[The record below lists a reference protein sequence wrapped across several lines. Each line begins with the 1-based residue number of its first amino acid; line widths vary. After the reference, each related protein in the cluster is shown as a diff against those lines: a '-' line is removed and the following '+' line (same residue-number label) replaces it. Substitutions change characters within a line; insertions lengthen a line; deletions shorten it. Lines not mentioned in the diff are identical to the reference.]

1 MDQNA
6 DTNLDQD
13 LANSRLAKYEN
24 PQLQKEVKVWI
35 TDILG
40 NEINLNYFNSSDLMD
55 SLKDGVILC
64 QLINKIF
71 GNETVKY
78 KDSKIAFM
86 QMENIE
92 KFLRFCQI
100 KGIQHDELF
109 QTVDLFEKKDPY
121 QVIMGLQSF
130 SRMVY
135 KETNGKFPF
144 IGPSIA
150 KKNIRPPKP
159 PKPEHLLS
167 KNGGVP
173 WSSIEY
179 GYMNGSNQQTESV
192 VFGGRRD
199 IVHK

>member
-1 MDQNA
+1 MEQNA

-13 LANSRLAKYEN
+13 LANSRRVKYEN
-24 PQLQKEVKVWI
+24 PELQKDVKTWI
-35 TDILG
+35 TGVLG
-40 NEINLNYFNSSDLMD
+40 DEIDVTVFNGSDLME
-55 SLKDGVILC
+55 SLKDGVVLC
-64 QLINKIF
+64 KLVNKIF
-71 GNETVKY
+71 GSDTLKFKE
-78 KDSKIAFM
+78 SKIAFM

-92 KFLRFCQI
+92 KFLTFCQR

-109 QTVDLFEKKDPY
+109 QTVDLFEQKDPY

-130 SRMVY
+130 SRMVS
-135 KETNGKFPF
+135 KETNGRIAF

-150 KKNIRPPKP
+150 KKNVRPPRP
-159 PKPEHLLS
+159 AKPEHLLS

-179 GYMNGSNQQTESV
+179 GYMNGSNQGKEGV

-199 IVHK
+199 IVQK

>member
-1 MDQNA
+1 MEQTA

-13 LANSRLAKYEN
+13 LERSRRAKYEN
-24 PQLQKEVKVWI
+24 PQLQKDVKAWI
-35 TDILG
+35 IGILG
-40 NEINLNYFNSSDLMD
+40 SDTPQQFTNSDLID

-64 QLINKIF
+64 KLVNKIF
-71 GNETVKY
+71 GDGTIKFKER
-78 KDSKIAFM
+78 KIAFM

-92 KFLRFCQI
+92 MFLTFCKN

-109 QTVDLFEKKDPY
+109 QTVDLFEGKDPY

-130 SRMVY
+130 SRMVWNQ
-135 KETNGKFPF
+135 TVGRIAF
-144 IGPSIA
+144 IGPSIS
-150 KKNIRPPKP
+150 KKNVRPPKP
-159 PKPEHLLS
+159 AKPEHLLS

-173 WSSIEY
+173 WSSMEY
-179 GYMNGSNQQTESV
+179 GYMNGSNQKTEGV